1 MPRFDRAPS
10 LTITDY
16 LVKVIGY
23 KILSGELKPGERL
36 HETVIAQEVG
46 VSRGPIR
53 EAVRRLQEQGL
64 VTYAPNRGI
73 WVTEL
78 SINDIEALLDIR
90 AALEGIAARRAV
102 PHLDEALFK
111 ALSTVIEHM
120 EDCGKRGATN
130 DLIAQDVEF
139 HRILSGA
146 SGNQRLAQ
154 LIEQTSIQTRPH
166 MAASY
171 VLNENLRTIA
181 ANHQELFV
189 ILQRGDPDEI
199 EKTIRDHIYTFGR
212 LFIDR
217 LKQERQKSQP

>member
-1 MPRFDRAPS
+1 MPTFDRAPS

-16 LVKVIGY
+16 LVQVIGR

-64 VTYAPNRGI
+64 LTYAPNRGV

-78 SINDIEALLDIR
+78 SIDDVEALLDIR

-102 PHLDEALFK
+102 PHLDDDLFK
-111 ALSTVIEHM
+111 ALSLIIEQM
-120 EDCGKRGATN
+120 KDSGKRGATN
-130 DLIAQDVEF
+130 DLVYQDVEF
-139 HRILSGA
+139 HRILSEA
-146 SGNQRLAQ
+146 SSNQRLVQ
-154 LIEQTSIQTRPH
+154 MIEQMSIQTRPH

-171 VLNENLRTIA
+171 VLNENLTTIA
-181 ANHQELFV
+181 AIHQELLGV
-189 ILQRGDPDEI
+189 LQRRDPDEI

-217 LKQERQKSQP
+217 LQQERQKSQE

>member
-1 MPRFDRAPS
+1 MPTFDRAPS
-10 LTITDY
+10 FTITDY
-16 LVKVIGY
+16 LVKVIGR

-64 VTYAPNRGI
+64 LTYAPNRGV
-73 WVTEL
+73 WVTEF

-102 PHLDEALFK
+102 PYLDEPLFK
-111 ALSTVIEHM
+111 ALKSVIVQM
-120 EDCGKRGATN
+120 EVSGKHKASN
-130 DLIAQDVEF
+130 DLIYQDVEF
-139 HRILSGA
+139 HRILSQV
-146 SGNQRLAQ
+146 SGNQRLTQ
-154 LIEQTSIQTRPH
+154 MIEQISIQTRPH

-171 VLNENLRTIA
+171 VLNENLTTISVV
-181 ANHQELFV
+181 HQELLV
-189 ILQRGDPDEI
+189 VLQRRDPDEI

-217 LKQERQKSQP
+217 LQQERQK